1 MSEWISAMQA
11 VAFKDDFSRQTI
23 EEDNDL
29 YCPSGEGELK
39 CSVYQQ

>member
-1 MSEWISAMQA
+1 MQA

-29 YCPSGEGELK
+29 YCPSGEGEFEECINKGELL
-39 CSVYQQ
+39 

>member
-1 MSEWISAMQA
+1 MQA

-29 YCPSGEGELK
+29 YCPSGEGWYTKNDALPQK
-39 CSVYQQ
+39 NSFQ